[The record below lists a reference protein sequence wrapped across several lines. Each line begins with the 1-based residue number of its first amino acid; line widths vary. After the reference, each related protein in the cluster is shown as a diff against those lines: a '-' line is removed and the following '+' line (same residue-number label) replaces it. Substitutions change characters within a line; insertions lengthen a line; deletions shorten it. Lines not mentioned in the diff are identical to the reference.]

1 MTESRTGRPLR
12 SLGVAAVAVSL
23 FIVQSLSGKLEN
35 LVAGSFSYC
44 TIDPDNAFAWQS
56 VHHLVMLAVALAIIA
71 VLGSLLKVDFGL
83 GAGVR
88 KAGVRYLA
96 IFTSA
101 FAGFALVTHIIMLL
115 GGRLPAY
122 DFPLNTRN
130 ILGTLGFQ
138 LFLSGPAEELL
149 YRALPISLL
158 LYASGSKAKPGS
170 TVTPEIII
178 ASILFALAHIRWSL
192 SPFTVSLDY
201 MQLLYA
207 MGMGVIQGVAYQKS
221 RSVLYPILIHSLS
234 NLIMVGM
241 GYLFILLA

>member
-1 MTESRTGRPLR
+1 
-12 SLGVAAVAVSL
+12 
-23 FIVQSLSGKLEN
+23 
-35 LVAGSFSYC
+35 
-44 TIDPDNAFAWQS
+44 
-56 VHHLVMLAVALAIIA
+56 
-71 VLGSLLKVDFGL
+71 
-83 GAGVR
+83 
-88 KAGVRYLA
+88 
-96 IFTSA
+96 
-101 FAGFALVTHIIMLL
+101 
-115 GGRLPAY
+115 
-122 DFPLNTRN
+122 
-130 ILGTLGFQ
+130 FQ

-178 ASILFALAHIRWSL
+178 ASILFALAHIKWSL